1 MLARCVRGHKCALSN
16 NLPSPTFLPP
26 LSPSCLFFLSVPFA
40 RCDIA
45 LIQPK
50 HVERSGISPG
60 ISGRGKTQLLSL
72 SLSVSVRSL
81 RRCQTRAA
89 CVVEQRGL
97 LGMNVV
103 SATFDPESC

>member
-1 MLARCVRGHKCALSN
+1 MHSVI
-16 NLPSPTFLPP
+16 TFP
-26 LSPSCLFFLSVPFA
+26 LLRFRLRSLHPVSFFLSVPFA

-72 SLSVSVRSL
+72 SLFLS
-81 RRCQTRAA
+81 
-89 CVVEQRGL
+89 GL
-97 LGMNVV
+97 SAVARLGQLVL
-103 SATFDPESC
+103 

>member
-1 MLARCVRGHKCALSN
+1 MHSVI
-16 NLPSPTFLPP
+16 TFP
-26 LSPSCLFFLSVPFA
+26 LLRFRLRSLHPVSFFLSVPFA

-60 ISGRGKTQLLSL
+60 ISGRGKSQPLSL
-72 SLSVSVRSL
+72 SLFLSVLSAVARL
-81 RRCQTRAA
+81 GAA